1 MGSWV
6 GHLHSWGLGFLTC
19 KTREKAT
26 VKKKKKKG
34 KMGERAQEE
43 WIIEEW
49 IKVIGAWQLE
59 KVLA

>member
-1 MGSWV
+1 MGSWD

-19 KTREKAT
+19 KMREKAT
-26 VKKKKKKG
+26 GKKKKR
-34 KMGERAQEE
+34 KMGEKAQEE